1 MTKYAYL
8 TKQIHI
14 LNNALQCTT
23 YHSHMQCDEK
33 LLMYELQSSL
43 SRFVGIN
50 THIENEMVKELF
62 VIYIPVALSSTV
74 HM

>member
-1 MTKYAYL
+1 
-8 TKQIHI
+8 
-14 LNNALQCTT
+14 
-23 YHSHMQCDEK
+23 MQCDEK

-50 THIENEMVKELF
+50 AHIENEMVKELF